1 MPFFHAA
8 RLRDF
13 GGRDAVAAAPAAL
26 KTPMLV
32 TSQMEKM
39 TSLWRFPKRK
49 FSGFTH
55 EISMVIIQ
63 LIIDILISLDWCK
76 RKLTGN
82 HIYFLR

>member
-1 MPFFHAA
+1 MCGRKNAGDGGWIYMFF
-8 RLRDF
+8 LSFVDGF
-13 GGRDAVAAAPAAL
+13 MVNQL
-26 KTPMLV
+26 EV
-32 TSQMEKM
+32 SYEN
-39 TSLWRFPKRK
+39 
-49 FSGFTH
+49 SGFTH

>member
-1 MPFFHAA
+1 MV
-8 RLRDF
+8 RVDF
-13 GGRDAVAAAPAAL
+13 PETEL
-26 KTPMLV
+26 LLV
-32 TSQMEKM
+32 QAEER
-39 TSLWRFPKRK
+39 WRRWMDLYVFLS
-49 FSGFTH
+49 FVDGFMVNQLEVSYENSGFTH